1 VLIACSTQQH
11 IGQLLKQENNMAK
24 TKVTVIGAG
33 SASFGLNT
41 LGSLMRSK
49 KLRGSEIALVDRNPD
64 TLALV
69 CKLAERLN
77 REWDAQMT
85 VTSFTHHMDALPGTR
100 FVVSAIEVPP
110 RERLWRM
117 DYDITLKYGV
127 RQPYAENGGP
137 GGFAHAAR
145 NIMPVL
151 EIAHDMEQACP
162 DAYYINFTNPMVRI
176 CDAINRY
183 SKIKVVGLCH
193 QVYAAYGMAGYVLA
207 NELGIKLP
215 QRDDF
220 LFSTHADPKYW
231 HDLSEIAHQAVQKID
246 IKAAGLNH
254 FTWIVDIR
262 DKATGQDLYP
272 LLREGWKKVPAAVE
286 PLTQRVFNAFGLMP
300 VPGDEHLD
308 EYLPWCSDPLTK
320 PWEKY
325 ELSLYDWDRAEQGR
339 DRGHDAIRRM
349 GDGQESIDDLK
360 KTDSEGALEVIEAV
374 SGADNLYHLAVNVP
388 NTGQIANL
396 PMNAIVE
403 TPAVL
408 TGMGIQPVNMGA
420 LPNGVAELLRRE
432 IVVGQLCVDSV
443 VEGDRQKA
451 LQCLLLDPVI
461 TDLDIASQ
469 ILDDYLTTYKQYL
482 PTFWK

>member
-1 VLIACSTQQH
+1 
-11 IGQLLKQENNMAK
+11 MPK
-24 TKVTVIGAG
+24 TKVVVIGAG

-49 KLRGSEIALVDRNPD
+49 KLKGSEIALVDQNPD
-64 TLALV
+64 TLALI

-85 VTSFTHHMDALPGTR
+85 ITSFTRHQDALPGAK
-100 FVVSAIEVPP
+100 FVISAVEVPP

-145 NIMPVL
+145 NVVPILNIVK
-151 EIAHDMEQACP
+151 DMEQACP
-162 DAYYINFTNPMVRI
+162 DAWYINFTNPMVRI
-176 CDAINRY
+176 CDLINRY

-193 QVYAAYGMAGYVLA
+193 QIYAGYGMVGYLLA
-207 NELGIKLP
+207 KHLGIEVP
-215 QRDDF
+215 DGQ
-220 LFSTHADPKYW
+220 FSTHADPKFW
-231 HDLSEIAHQAVQKID
+231 HLLNKISHQAVQKVD

-262 DKATGQDLYP
+262 DRTSGEDLYP
-272 LLREGWKKVPAAVE
+272 ALREALEHVAPDFE
-286 PLTQRVFNAFGLMP
+286 PLTQRVSKAFGAFA
-300 VPGDEHLD
+300 VPGDSHLD
-308 EYLPWCSDPLTK
+308 EYLPWCSDPQTK

-325 ELSLYDWDRAEQGR
+325 DLRLYDWDRAEQGR
-339 DRGHDAIRRM
+339 HEGHERIRQM
-349 GDGQESIDDLK
+349 GDGLMGIDELK
-360 KTDSEGALEVIEAV
+360 EADSEGALEVVEAL
-374 SGADNLYHLAVNVP
+374 SGAENQYHLAVNRP
-388 NTGQIANL
+388 NIGQIANL
-396 PMNAIVE
+396 PLNAIVE

-408 TGMGIQPVNMGA
+408 AGMGVQPVAVGA
-420 LPNGVAELLRRE
+420 LPEGVAELLRRE
-432 IVVGQLCVDSV
+432 LAVVKLCVDSV

-461 TDLDIASQ
+461 TDLDMAKL
-469 ILDDYLTTYKQYL
+469 ILEDYLTTYKQYL